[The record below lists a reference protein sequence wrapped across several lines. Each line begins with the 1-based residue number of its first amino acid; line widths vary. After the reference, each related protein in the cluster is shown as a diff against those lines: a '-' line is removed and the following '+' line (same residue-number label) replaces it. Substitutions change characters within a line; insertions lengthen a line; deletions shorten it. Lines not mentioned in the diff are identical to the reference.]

1 MKKVWII
8 IIISIVLLIIGGVT
22 GIYIYNINNT
32 LNQNSIKAKELA
44 DELKRKMIEEEEQ
57 TVSTSSNTIK
67 VSPNSIVQKNTVYKI
82 CNHIVQET
90 EIIPEEL
97 TNKEQKDIEQYYKD
111 WQIKKFGSSEVILYN
126 EKNEYCDRH
135 YILKENDGVIAIYKL
150 NQDNKEIFKENT
162 QIQVQYLPEVDLLNL
177 KKGIYAIGEQELNS
191 ILEDFE

>member
-135 YILKENDGVIAIYKL
+135 YILKENDGVIAIYKV

-162 QIQVQYLPEVDLLNL
+162 QIQVQYLPEVDLINL

>member
-44 DELKRKMIEEEEQ
+44 DELKRKMIEEEQ

-111 WQIKKFGSSEVILYN
+111 WQIKEFGSSEVILYN

-135 YILKENDGVIAIYKL
+135 YILKENDGVIAIYKV

>member
-135 YILKENDGVIAIYKL
+135 YILKENDGVIAIYKV

>member
-111 WQIKKFGSSEVILYN
+111 WQIKEFGSSEVILYN

-135 YILKENDGVIAIYKL
+135 YILKENDGVIAIYKV

-162 QIQVQYLPEVDLLNL
+162 QIQVQYLPEVDLINL